1 MRKILFAFV
10 IVTLCLSGRLSAEEL
25 DIKGGFDASSAK
37 GIPVGWVVSNRYFD
51 KDGSVSV
58 NDIPDTGKK
67 SLQII
72 SKTEAVHFYT
82 IKIWPSTT
90 GDKCIIK
97 AMVKGSG
104 QGSLSLYLYPDGIV
118 MSKGFQATQEWTE
131 YIAEL
136 TIPDRKVP
144 VEGLRVVLVVS
155 PGASIEF
162 SDVTA
167 EIVKNQ

>member
-1 MRKILFAFV
+1 MKRFLPALAI
-10 IVTLCLSGRLSAEEL
+10 ITLCLSGRLSAEEL
-25 DIKGGFDASSAK
+25 DIKGGFDASRAN

-58 NDIPDTGKK
+58 NNIPDTQKK
-67 SLQII
+67 SVQII

-82 IKIWPSTT
+82 IKMWPGTT

-118 MSKGFQATQEWTE
+118 MNKGFQATQEWTE
-131 YIAEL
+131 CLAEL
-136 TIPDRKVP
+136 TIPERKEP
-144 VEGLRVVLVVS
+144 VDGLRVVLVVS